1 MENHTIKRILQFGW
15 IDDYHL
21 QAQAEAERLGNGRQG
36 PMFRTQALL
45 NGVRTV
51 VTEFAAK
58 VDGVRE
64 SKKLT
69 DAGQLDALQEVG
81 RAALVKISERY
92 QRVLPLIE
100 GELARLKAELES
112 AAESDMD
119 TTDRVVQTLQIMEV
133 RQALSARGKSE
144 VFEVLQTSIRDR
156 DAVTFLAITTA
167 PKVLQTLTAQAIS
180 EAQQQWLE
188 SLNPDLSRRLQ
199 ECQQAVGYLQQVRE
213 EIDTAITSEC
223 QFSLDPRERF
233 VSL

>member
-21 QAQAEAERLGNGRQG
+21 QAEAESERLGNGRQG

-45 NGVRTV
+45 NGLRTV

-58 VDGVRE
+58 VDGVRA

-92 QRVLPLIE
+92 QKVLPLIE
-100 GELARLKAELES
+100 GELAKLKADLEN
-112 AAESDMD
+112 AAESDLEGD
-119 TTDRVVQTLQIMEV
+119 AVVRTLQIMEV
-133 RQALSARGKSE
+133 RQWLSAQGKSQI
-144 VFEVLQTSIRDR
+144 FEHLQRAIADR
-156 DAVTFLAITTA
+156 DSLVFLAITGM
-167 PKVLQTLTAQAIS
+167 PRPMQPLDVKVIA
-180 EAQQQWLE
+180 EAQQQWLAAK
-188 SLNPDLSRRLQ
+188 NPDLSERLI
-199 ECQQAVGYLQQVRE
+199 ECQQAVDYLRQVRA

-233 VSL
+233 VAL